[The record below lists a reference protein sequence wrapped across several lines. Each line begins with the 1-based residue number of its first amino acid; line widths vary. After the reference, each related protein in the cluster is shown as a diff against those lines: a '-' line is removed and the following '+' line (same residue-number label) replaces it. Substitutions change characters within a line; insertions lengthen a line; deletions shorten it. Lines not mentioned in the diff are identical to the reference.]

1 VGRWKQFPASIH
13 ENQRILE
20 LADDEMNGKAQVT
33 PVSTP
38 EELF

>member
-1 VGRWKQFPASIH
+1 MEAASIH

-33 PVSTP
+33 LVSTP